1 MNGDEIMKKESDE
14 DGNKVKRKASPESS
28 VCFVWYK
35 NKVIIIRNQTW
46 SGSHDE
52 KASKKTMCGIKN
64 NRDAVI

>member
-1 MNGDEIMKKESDE
+1 MNIESDE
-14 DGNKVKRKASPESS
+14 DGNKVRRKASLDSR

-52 KASKKTMCGIKN
+52 TASRKTMCGIKYN
-64 NRDAVI
+64 KDAVI